1 MAAKIVKSD
10 RIPEELEPMIENIL
24 FILNDFC
31 SKFLDD
37 EYAEVLRKL
46 ILKLARKRPSPLLSG
61 KPPTWAAGAIH
72 AIGMVNFLFDPSQ
85 KPHVKSSQISEYFG
99 LAQNTISAK
108 SQSIRKLLKMN
119 QMDVEWMTPSRIED
133 SPMTWFI
140 MVNGFIIDARQ
151 APLEIQL
158 EALRVGAI
166 PYLPQAR

>member
-1 MAAKIVKSD
+1 MTSKTKKSD
-10 RIPEELEPMIENIL
+10 RIPEELEPMVENIM

-31 SKFLDD
+31 SKFLND
-37 EYAEVLRKL
+37 EYAEILRKL
-46 ILKLARKRPSPLLSG
+46 IIKMARKRPSPLLSG

-85 KPHVKSSQISEYFG
+85 KPHVKSAQISEYFG

-119 QMDVEWMTPSRIED
+119 QMDVEWMTSSRIED

-140 MVNGFIIDARQ
+140 IVNGFMVDAREM
-151 APLEIQL
+151 PLEVQL

-166 PYLPQAR
+166 PYLPQSR